1 MTSLDRPYNVRSR
14 GGLTWHAVASTLKRI
29 LVGRPIPSSE
39 ADHQRLSNAIAL
51 PVFSSD
57 AISSTAYATG
67 EILAVT
73 AVGGAS
79 SLALGISKLVP
90 IAIAV
95 ALILVVV
102 VVSYRQTIFAYP
114 NGGGSYIV
122 SRENLG
128 SRWAILA
135 AASLLIDYILTVAVS
150 ITAGVEALISIND
163 TWSKYRVLICLLL
176 IAIMTIANL
185 RGLKE
190 SGSLFAPPVYLYIGM
205 VVLLL
210 GVAIYKHFSHKL
222 GIVDTAGQFDICKK
236 VEEGIATAGKC
247 LKEDKLTNM
256 VGGNFSWF
264 IVLKGFAS
272 GAVALTGVEAISN
285 GVPAFKK
292 PESRNA
298 SRTMIYMG
306 LILGTLFFGTALLA
320 SQTKPYPSTKITA
333 IAQMGQVVFG
343 DHGSGHAL
351 FLILQIATFAI
362 LTLAANTAYADF
374 PRLAQM
380 IAKDG
385 YLPRQFANF
394 GDRLVFSNGVL
405 VLAGASAL
413 LVVAFGGVTTLLI
426 PLYAV
431 GVFTAFT
438 LSQTGMVVHHIRL
451 KEAGWK
457 RSIVINTIGAIVTF
471 IILLIVAITKFTSGA
486 WIPIVVV
493 PIVMF
498 MFSRVHKHYAMVSQS
513 LTVSPSVAKPVALNH
528 TVIVL
533 VGRVHRG
540 VLKALAYAESLRPQ
554 HLVAV
559 TVAADESE
567 SIRLQQNWEEFGIK
581 VPLDIV
587 HSPYREL
594 VKPIQQYIE
603 QLDTRWA
610 DDTITIV
617 IPEFVVTKWYH
628 QFLHNQTALR
638 LKGSLLFREGIVV
651 TSVPYLV
658 EGHEA
663 TAHRSALTAAGVA
676 PHDPHASTT
685 AGHSHDKGH

>member
-1 MTSLDRPYNVRSR
+1 
-14 GGLTWHAVASTLKRI
+14 LTAVPSTLKRV

-73 AVGGAS
+73 AVGAAS
-79 SLALGISKLVP
+79 SLALGLSKMVP

-114 NGGGSYIV
+114 SGGGSYIV

-128 SRWAILA
+128 ARWAILA

-150 ITAGVEALISIND
+150 ITAGVEALISIDDGLVN
-163 TWSKYRVLICLLL
+163 YRVPICLLL
-176 IAIMTIANL
+176 IGLMTLANL

-190 SGSLFAPPVYLYIGM
+190 SGALFAPPVYLYIGM

-210 GVAIYKHFSHKL
+210 VAAFIKHLNNKL
-222 GIVDTAGQFDICKK
+222 GIVDTASQVEICKA

-247 LKEDKLTNM
+247 LKEDHLINLT
-256 VGGNFSWF
+256 GGNFSWF

-285 GVPAFKK
+285 GVPAFRK

-306 LILGTLFFGTALLA
+306 LVLGTLFLGTAILA
-320 SQTKPYPSTKITA
+320 TATKPYPSTKMTA
-333 IAQMGQVVFG
+333 IAQMGKVVFG
-343 DHGSGHAL
+343 DNGIGHGL
-351 FLILQIATFAI
+351 FLVLQISTFLI

-374 PRLAQM
+374 PRLAQL
-380 IAKDG
+380 IAQDG

-413 LVVAFGGVTTLLI
+413 LVVVFGGVTTLLI

-438 LSQTGMVVHHIRL
+438 LSQTGMVIHHLRL
-451 KEAGWK
+451 KEPKWQ
-457 RSIVINTIGAIVTF
+457 RSIVINVIGAIVTF

-486 WIPIVVV
+486 WIPIVII
-493 PIVMF
+493 PPVMWVF
-498 MFSRVHKHYAMVSQS
+498 TRVKKHYATASRS
-513 LTVSPSVAKPVALNH
+513 LAVTPSLAKPVAINH

-533 VGRVHRG
+533 VGRIHRG

-559 TVAADESE
+559 TVAADEAE
-567 SIRLQQNWEEFGIK
+567 STRLQKNWEDFGIK

-594 VKPIQQYIE
+594 VRPIQAYIE
-603 QLDTRWA
+603 HLDTLRVG
-610 DDTITIV
+610 DTITIV

-628 QFLHNQTALR
+628 QILHNQTALR

-651 TSVPYLV
+651 TSVPYLMD
-658 EGHEA
+658 GDEA
-663 TAHRSALTAAGVA
+663 VAHREAVAAAGILG
-676 PHDPHASTT
+676 PDGGTASPSN
-685 AGHSHDKGH
+685 H

>member
-1 MTSLDRPYNVRSR
+1 VP
-14 GGLTWHAVASTLKRI
+14 STLKRI

-79 SLALGISKLVP
+79 SLALGLSKMVP

-114 NGGGSYIV
+114 SGGGSYIV

-128 SRWAILA
+128 ARWAILA

-150 ITAGVEALISIND
+150 ITAGVEALISID
-163 TWSKYRVLICLLL
+163 DGLVKYRVLICLLL
-176 IAIMTIANL
+176 IALMTVANL

-190 SGSLFAPPVYLYIGM
+190 SGALFAPPVYLYIGM

-210 GVAIYKHFSHKL
+210 IAAFIKHMNHKL
-222 GIVDTAGQFDICKK
+222 GIVDTASQMDICKK
-236 VEEGIATAGKC
+236 VEEGITSAGKC
-247 LKEDKLTNM
+247 LKEDKLVNLT
-256 VGGNFSWF
+256 GGNFSWF

-306 LILGTLFFGTALLA
+306 AVLGTLFLGTAILA
-320 SQTKPYPSTKITA
+320 SKTKPYPSSKMTA
-333 IAQMGQVVFG
+333 IAQMGKVVFG
-343 DHGSGHAL
+343 AHGTGHVL
-351 FLILQIATFAI
+351 FLILQISTFAI

-374 PRLAQM
+374 PRLAQL

-394 GDRLVFSNGVL
+394 GDRLVFSNGIL

-438 LSQTGMVVHHIRL
+438 LSQTGMIIHHLKL
-451 KEAGWK
+451 KEPNWQT
-457 RSIVINTIGAIVTF
+457 SIVINTIGAIVTF
-471 IILLIVAITKFTSGA
+471 IILLIVAITKFTGGA
-486 WIPIVVV
+486 WIPIVII
-493 PIVMF
+493 PPVMF
-498 MFSRVHKHYAMVSQS
+498 VFTRVKKHYD
-513 LTVSPSVAKPVALNH
+513 TVSHSLAVTPSITKPVALNH

-533 VGRVHRG
+533 VGRIHRG

-559 TVAADESE
+559 TVAADEAE
-567 SIRLQQNWEEFGIK
+567 SIRLQKNWEEFGIK

-594 VKPIQQYIE
+594 VRPIRGYIE

-628 QFLHNQTALR
+628 QILHNQTALR

-651 TSVPYLV
+651 TSVPYLMD
-658 EGHEA
+658 GDEA
-663 TAHRSALTAAGVA
+663 AAHREAVTAAGINVHEH
-676 PHDPHASTT
+676 HDGHDHSS
-685 AGHSHDKGH
+685 GDHSH

>member
-1 MTSLDRPYNVRSR
+1 MP
-14 GGLTWHAVASTLKRI
+14 STLKRI

-39 ADHQRLSNAIAL
+39 ADHQRLPNAIAL

-73 AVGGAS
+73 AVGTAS

-95 ALILVVV
+95 GIILSIVVF
-102 VVSYRQTIFAYP
+102 SYRQTIFAYP

-128 SRWAILA
+128 ARAAILA
-135 AASLLIDYILTVAVS
+135 AAALLIDYILTVAVS
-150 ITAGVEALISIND
+150 ISAGVEALISID
-163 TWSKYRVLICLLL
+163 DGLAGYRVPLCLVL
-176 IAIMTIANL
+176 IAIMTMANL

-190 SGSLFAPPVYLYIGM
+190 SGVVFAPPVYVYISM

-210 GVAIYKHFSHKL
+210 GVAFYKHLQGTL
-222 GIVDTAGQFDICKK
+222 GSVDTAAQFEICEKLERG
-236 VEEGIATAGKC
+236 VTVVGKC
-247 LKEDKLTNM
+247 LKEDHLFNIT
-256 VGGNFSWF
+256 GGNFSWF

-272 GAVALTGVEAISN
+272 GAVALTGVEAISD
-285 GVPAFKK
+285 GVPAFRS
-292 PESRNA
+292 PQSRNA
-298 SRTMIYMG
+298 ARTMAYMG
-306 LILGTLFFGTALLA
+306 IILGTLFLGTALLA
-320 SQTKPYPSTKITA
+320 SQTSPYPSTKITA
-333 IAQMGQVVFG
+333 IAQMGKVVFG
-343 DHGSGHAL
+343 ESGIGHLL
-351 FLILQIATFAI
+351 FLILQISTFAI

-374 PRLAQM
+374 PRLAQFV
-380 IAKDG
+380 ARDG
-385 YLPRQFANF
+385 YLPRQFASF

-405 VLAGASAL
+405 VLAAAASL
-413 LVVAFGGVTTLLI
+413 LVVVFKGVTTLLI

-438 LSQTGMVVHHIRL
+438 LSQSGMVQYHRRL
-451 KEAGWK
+451 KKPGWQ
-457 RSIVINTIGAIVTF
+457 RRAAISGFGAVVTF
-471 IILLIVAITKFTSGA
+471 VIMLIVAITKFTSGA
-486 WIPIVVV
+486 WIPIVIIP
-493 PIVMF
+493 PIMWSF
-498 MFSRVHKHYAMVSQS
+498 TRVKKHYTVVQES
-513 LTVSPSVAKPVALNH
+513 LAVTPSIAKPVALNH

-533 VGRVHRG
+533 VGRIHRG

-559 TVAADESE
+559 TVAADEAE
-567 SIRLQQNWEEFGIK
+567 SIQLQKSWEEFGIK

-594 VKPIQQYIE
+594 VRPIQGYIE
-603 QLDTRWA
+603 QLDTQRA

-658 EGHEA
+658 EGAEA
-663 TAHRSALTAAGVA
+663 AAHREAAKAAGRA
-676 PHDPHASTT
+676 P
-685 AGHSHDKGH
+685 